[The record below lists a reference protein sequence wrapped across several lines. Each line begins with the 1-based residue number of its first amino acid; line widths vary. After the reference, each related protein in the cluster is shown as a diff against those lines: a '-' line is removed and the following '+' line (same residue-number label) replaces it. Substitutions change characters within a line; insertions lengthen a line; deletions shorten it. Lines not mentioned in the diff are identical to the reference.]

1 MDPET
6 QLVNS
11 GVMAQ
16 SPAQFAQLWALRE
29 GLTEAVSK
37 EGKSYKYDIS
47 VPVGKFKEV
56 TDTVREHLNKKG
68 LMSEDNVKWVIGYGH
83 VGDGKHSACM
93 KFTY

>member
-29 GLTEAVSK
+29 GITEAISK
-37 EGKSYKYDIS
+37 EGKPYKYDIS
-47 VPVGKFKEV
+47 VPVAKFKEV
-56 TDTVREHLNKKG
+56 VDKIREHLASKG
-68 LMSEDNVKWVIGYGH
+68 LLAEDKVKYVVGYGH
-83 VGDGKHSACM
+83 VGDG
-93 KFTY
+93 